1 MEETVYIGIY
11 HSGKM
16 VAAAHWPSVDDI
28 QVEYIDHLH
37 DLGFEI
43 RPSTKEEYELT
54 GWDELT
60 PEDLKEGNYYYET

>member
-1 MEETVYIGIY
+1 MEETVYVGIY
-11 HSGKM
+11 YDGKM
-16 VAAAHWPSVDDI
+16 VAAALWPSADDI

-37 DLGFEI
+37 DLGFEL
-43 RPSTKEEYELT
+43 RQSTKEEYQAT